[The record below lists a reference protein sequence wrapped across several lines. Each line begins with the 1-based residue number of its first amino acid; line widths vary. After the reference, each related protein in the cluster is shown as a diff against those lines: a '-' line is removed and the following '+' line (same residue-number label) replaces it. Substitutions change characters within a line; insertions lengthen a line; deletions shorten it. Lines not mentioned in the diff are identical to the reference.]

1 MGINGNRPRLGR
13 HRRPC
18 QRELNSRWKPGQTSQ
33 AHNEKHSNPPR
44 QHRPMPR
51 TRIPGPILRRPA
63 PLRRRN
69 PRGKIKPRTASQTA
83 RWKLRSASSP
93 VDGASSSSGTCSR
106 AHADSANCS
115 VRYAE
120 SRRRCSHRICAQ
132 WPIAGWSREPS
143 TPRSRPGSN
152 TPSRSWV

>member
-1 MGINGNRPRLGR
+1 MGINGNGPRLRR

-18 QRELNSRWKPGQTSQ
+18 QRELSNRWKPGQTSQ
-33 AHNEKHSNPPR
+33 AHNEKRSNPPR
-44 QHRPMPR
+44 QHRPMPH

-63 PLRRRN
+63 PLRRHN
-69 PRGKIKPRTASQTA
+69 PLGKIKPRTASQTA
-83 RWKLRSASSP
+83 LWKSRSASSP
-93 VDGASSSSGTCSR
+93 ADGASSSSGTCSR

-120 SRRRCSHRICAQ
+120 SRRRCSHPICVQ

-152 TPSRSWV
+152 TPSRSWA